1 MPMIDEESSDE
12 IKSSDENESNVL
24 VEESIDEEDT
34 LDQLADNAKVLAQQ
48 KNINLTG
55 IIEDSETQMVKDDSV
70 RDDSAN
76 HNNINSNNNNPFFDS
91 NSIGSMDDRTNS
103 LSSLTEIN
111 TPTSEENLPNNNDQN
126 NTETNITNNGFLTN
140 GNLNNSQNPINFLP
154 TKSDIRAIFNERDQ
168 YQEEII
174 KLQDQL
180 ALSEQ
185 ERLEALDQIEKLNR
199 SLIEKRPESTLELN
213 QMLDDAR
220 ETIRELLEEVHDLR
234 AERSNTKLLLEHLE
248 YLVSRH
254 ERSLRATVLK
264 RREKENSQATSS
276 EVEVLKALKSLFQH
290 HKTLDEKV
298 REKLKVEVEK
308 NVALTK
314 EVEKLKNQMMNLSG
328 SGGDNQNLISNN
340 EEQQTDN
347 DENNNNNLNPIQ
359 ITNNLD
365 DLITK
370 IPQST
375 SKFDLL
381 ELRLKSQQTEMTNI
395 LQRNSELESE
405 LDSKAVKVQSDSE
418 KIKVL
423 MERVETLENTIEH
436 ERSISRNLPTVEAKL
451 KEKDKLLSNAAEK
464 TTSIEERLKET
475 ETWLQEGR
483 EEIKILRQRE
493 RMSTEHAQKQAE
505 TIDLL
510 LERDGDRLQSQNKLL
525 QELEQLKS
533 QNGWGWNFKFCDYA
547 SLLSRSV
554 QSVS

>member
-1 MPMIDEESSDE
+1 
-12 IKSSDENESNVL
+12 
-24 VEESIDEEDT
+24 
-34 LDQLADNAKVLAQQ
+34 
-48 KNINLTG
+48 
-55 IIEDSETQMVKDDSV
+55 
-70 RDDSAN
+70 
-76 HNNINSNNNNPFFDS
+76 
-91 NSIGSMDDRTNS
+91 
-103 LSSLTEIN
+103 
-111 TPTSEENLPNNNDQN
+111 
-126 NTETNITNNGFLTN
+126 
-140 GNLNNSQNPINFLP
+140 
-154 TKSDIRAIFNERDQ
+154 
-168 YQEEII
+168 
-174 KLQDQL
+174 
-180 ALSEQ
+180 
-185 ERLEALDQIEKLNR
+185 
-199 SLIEKRPESTLELN
+199 
-213 QMLDDAR
+213 MLDDAR

-340 EEQQTDN
+340 DEQQ
-347 DENNNNNLNPIQ
+347 NNNNDNNKNNLNPIQ

-381 ELRLKSQQTEMTNI
+381 ELRLKSQQTEMTNV

-405 LDSKAVKVQSDSE
+405 LDSKAIKVQSDSE

-533 QNGWGWNFKFCDYA
+533 QNGWGWNFNCCNYYA
-547 SLLSRSV
+547 CTSWYGCCFRRIWTGY
-554 QSVS
+554 